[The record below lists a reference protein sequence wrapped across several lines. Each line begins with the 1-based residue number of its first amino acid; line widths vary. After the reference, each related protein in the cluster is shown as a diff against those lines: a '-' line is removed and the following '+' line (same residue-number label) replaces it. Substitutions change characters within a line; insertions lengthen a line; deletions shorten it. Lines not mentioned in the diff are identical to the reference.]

1 MSSEKVSMTDKL
13 MAVFNANKSQLAF
26 GNYAAQFSFYVIW
39 AIIPLLLALANV
51 IAVLPIS
58 QYEIINS
65 MQEILPDQ
73 VQSLVL
79 PILEGYLQNTSTS
92 IFSLGLIISLWPASK
107 IFNTLQKVLNEIYD
121 VKGRTGVVARVLA
134 YVFTLAVM
142 IVLASLS
149 VTLVVGRFL
158 VEQLQ
163 EVIQASTRIDLSFIQ
178 TLLSQGWLLTFGV
191 VFIVL
196 LTIYYLV
203 PNVHWSIKY
212 AMPGA
217 LFSSIGLALVSQLFG
232 LYLQY
237 AASDISSN
245 NTIGVFIIFMIW
257 LYFNSIIIMIG
268 AYVNV
273 LYHSYQT
280 QNYWELISKKRYPKD
295 HYTMTKEFKTYT
307 DVIPVLSGKVHHLL
321 ESKQNVES
329 EEGIE
334 Q

>member
-1 MSSEKVSMTDKL
+1 MSAEKVSTTDKL
-13 MAVFNANKSQLAF
+13 MAVFNANKNQLAF

-51 IAVLPIS
+51 IAILPIS

-65 MQEILPDQ
+65 IQEVLPDQ
-73 VQSLVL
+73 VESLVL
-79 PILEGYLQNTSTS
+79 PILEGYLQNTSTG

-107 IFNTLQKVLNEIYD
+107 IFNTLQKVLNEIYN
-121 VKGRTGVVARVLA
+121 VKGRTGIVARILA

-163 EVIQASTRIDLSFIQ
+163 EVILASTQIDLSFIQ
-178 TLLSQGWLLTFGV
+178 TLLSQGWVLTFLV

-203 PNVHWSIKY
+203 PNVRWSIKY
-212 AMPGA
+212 AIPGA
-217 LFSSIGLALVSQLFG
+217 LVSSLGLALVSQLFG

-237 AASDISSN
+237 AASDLSSN

-257 LYFNSIIIMIG
+257 LYFNSFIIMIG
-268 AYVNV
+268 AYVNT
-273 LYHSYQT
+273 LYHSYDT
-280 QNYWELISKKRYPKD
+280 QSYWELVSNIHYPKGQ
-295 HYTMTKEFKTYT
+295 YTMTEGFKTYT
-307 DVIPVLSGKVHHLL
+307 DVIPTFSGRVYHLL

-329 EEGIE
+329 KEGIE